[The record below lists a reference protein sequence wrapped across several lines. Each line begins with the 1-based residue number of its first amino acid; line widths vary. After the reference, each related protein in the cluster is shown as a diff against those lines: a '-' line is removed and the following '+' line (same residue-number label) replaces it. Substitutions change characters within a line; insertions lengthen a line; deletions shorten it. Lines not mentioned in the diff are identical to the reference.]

1 MNSPSRFIE
10 KCKPKRGGAAFLV
23 SRNKLMLELF
33 EVVSTIVMFAP
44 FLLLLFLANFAD
56 QARTSENP
64 NGGFGLAIASYVLVI
79 LGYVLLFLMG
89 IVYFLLGLS
98 GAEISGLEESFLRR
112 NLRAWARMWLPSLIG
127 VLLLIPV
134 LRRIASRIIP
144 IDPNSRVHAV
154 SLSLSMII
162 LIQLFVMMSIGLDA
176 IANMKVG
183 TEDMTANPAPALW
196 AQNLMFLFMSLIGVG
211 LFVRRDFSS
220 ALRRL
225 GIVKPTLR
233 QVLIGIGS
241 GLLLVGIASIIV
253 MVGEMV
259 GVTVDKDVEKL
270 TEQLLGP
277 LTQSVFGVLTM
288 GLAAGL
294 GEEALFRG
302 ALQPRF
308 GLILTTLLFTLL
320 HGNYGLTLSTF
331 VVFLVGLALGLLRNR
346 YNTTTTMIVHA
357 TYNITLGVLANLS
370 PNLF

>member
-1 MNSPSRFIE
+1 
-10 KCKPKRGGAAFLV
+10 
-23 SRNKLMLELF
+23 MLEIL
-33 EVVSTIVMFAP
+33 EVISTIVMFAP

-56 QARTSENP
+56 KARTSENP
-64 NGGFGLAIASYVLVI
+64 NGGFGLAITSYVLVS
-79 LGYVLLFLMG
+79 LGYVLLFLLG

-98 GAEISGLEESFLRR
+98 GVEISGLEEFLPTDKFTG
-112 NLRAWARMWLPSLIG
+112 LGLAMWLPSLIG

-225 GIVKPTLR
+225 GIVKPTLS

>member
-1 MNSPSRFIE
+1 
-10 KCKPKRGGAAFLV
+10 
-23 SRNKLMLELF
+23 MLEIL
-33 EVVSTIVMFAP
+33 EVISTIVMFAP

-56 QARTSENP
+56 KARTSENP
-64 NGGFGLAIASYVLVI
+64 NGGFGLAITSYVLVS
-79 LGYVLLFLMG
+79 LGYVLLFLLG

-98 GAEISGLEESFLRR
+98 GVEISGLEEFLPTDKFTG
-112 NLRAWARMWLPSLIG
+112 LGLAMWLPSLIG

>member
-1 MNSPSRFIE
+1 
-10 KCKPKRGGAAFLV
+10 
-23 SRNKLMLELF
+23 MLEIL
-33 EVVSTIVMFAP
+33 EVISTIVMFVP

-56 QARTSENP
+56 KARTSANP
-64 NGGFGLAIASYVLVI
+64 KGGFGFAITSYVLI
-79 LGYVLLFLMG
+79 SLGYALLFLLG

-98 GAEISGLEESFLRR
+98 EAEISGLEEFLPTEKFTS
-112 NLRAWARMWLPSLIG
+112 LGLAMWLPSLIG
-127 VLLLIPV
+127 ILLLIPV
-134 LRRIASRIIP
+134 LRRLASRIIP
-144 IDPNSRVHAV
+144 IDPDSRVHAV

-176 IANMKVG
+176 LANMESEMDDF
-183 TEDMTANPAPALW
+183 TTNPAPALW
-196 AQNLMFLFMSLIGVG
+196 AQNLMFLFMSLVGVG
-211 LFVRRDFSS
+211 LFIRRDFSS

-241 GLLLVGIASIIV
+241 GLLLVGMASIIV
-253 MVGEMV
+253 MVGELV

-277 LTQSVFGVLTM
+277 LTQSVFGILTM

-308 GLILTTLLFTLL
+308 GLILTTILFTLL
-320 HGNYGLTLSTF
+320 HGNYALTLSTF

-346 YNTTTTMIVHA
+346 YNTTTAMIVHA
-357 TYNITLGVLANLS
+357 TYNITLGVLSNLS
-370 PNLF
+370 PDLF